1 MAIMLL
7 VLYLPILILAL
18 YSFTTSGNIGTI
30 HGFSL
35 HNYITLFTT
44 PDLRAMIF
52 GTILLAIGS
61 AVLAT
66 ILGTLGAIGSHY
78 GKGLGTRSIS
88 VMNQIPVVNA
98 DVVTGFSICI
108 FVIVVLGVDKE
119 SYIPLILG
127 HTVLSAIYP

>member
-44 PDLRAMIF
+44 PELRAMIF
-52 GTILLAIGS
+52 GTILLAFGS

-78 GKGLGTRSIS
+78 GKGLGTR
-88 VMNQIPVVNA
+88 
-98 DVVTGFSICI
+98 
-108 FVIVVLGVDKE
+108 
-119 SYIPLILG
+119 
-127 HTVLSAIYP
+127 